1 MPFWLWIT
9 IFTDVYLSNDRNGF
23 GSHVESLSSPA
34 QDTTLNT
41 RLLPDGT
48 AKETADQHII
58 SQTAAVRNTPIA
70 ATEPADTAVLI
81 QHTEDGVREEVL
93 SDKAVGK
100 RHSMEHRPTDSHA
113 EGNVG
118 PHCNDESGGVNAET
132 AMPHNGAYSDTVEQ
146 SQQFSNWLTR
156 F

>member
-41 RLLPDGT
+41 RLLLDGT
-48 AKETADQHII
+48 AEETADQHII
-58 SQTAAVRNTPIA
+58 PQTDAAAVRNTPIA

-81 QHTEDGVREEVL
+81 QHTEDGVREEVN
-93 SDKAVGK
+93 SY
-100 RHSMEHRPTDSHA
+100 A
-113 EGNVG
+113 EGNMG
-118 PHCNDESGGVNAET
+118 PQCNDESGGVNAET